1 MIDKLNKLDLNLN
14 RLEELDKSKFSS
26 NNFKDVNQQLEA
38 IVSQILSSMNID
50 SEKTL
55 STDEQVFL
63 ENILSK
69 IEKLETKIVDFSFT
83 DNIMKNS
90 NSKSGQ

>member
-1 MIDKLNKLDLNLN
+1 MIDKLNKIDLNLN
-14 RLEELDKSKFSS
+14 KLEELDKNKFSS

-38 IVSQILSSMNID
+38 IISQILSSMNID

-69 IEKLETKIVDFSFT
+69 IEKLETKILPKANLLNSFSQSIT
-83 DNIMKNS
+83 
-90 NSKSGQ
+90 

>member
-14 RLEELDKSKFSS
+14 KLEELDRNKFSS
-26 NNFKDVNQQLEA
+26 NNFKEVNQQLEM
-38 IVSQILSSMNID
+38 VVDQIMSSMNID

-69 IEKLETKIVDFSFT
+69 IEKLETKILPKANLLNSFSQS
-83 DNIMKNS
+83 II
-90 NSKSGQ
+90 

>member
-1 MIDKLNKLDLNLN
+1 MIDKLNKLDLSLN
-14 RLEELDKSKFSS
+14 KLEELDKNKFSS

-50 SEKTL
+50 SEKML

-69 IEKLETKIVDFSFT
+69 IEKLETKILPKANLLNSFSQSIT
-83 DNIMKNS
+83 
-90 NSKSGQ
+90 

>member
-14 RLEELDKSKFSS
+14 RLEELDKNKFSS

-69 IEKLETKIVDFSFT
+69 IEKLETKILPKANLFNSFSQSIT
-83 DNIMKNS
+83 
-90 NSKSGQ
+90 

>member
-14 RLEELDKSKFSS
+14 KLEELDRNKFSS

-50 SEKTL
+50 SKKTP

-69 IEKLETKIVDFSFT
+69 IEKLETKILPKANLLNSFSQSIT
-83 DNIMKNS
+83 
-90 NSKSGQ
+90 

>member
-1 MIDKLNKLDLNLN
+1 MIDKLNKLDLSLN
-14 RLEELDKSKFSS
+14 RLEELDKNKFSS

-55 STDEQVFL
+55 STDERLFL

-69 IEKLETKIVDFSFT
+69 IEKLETKILPKANLLNSFSQSIT
-83 DNIMKNS
+83 
-90 NSKSGQ
+90 

>member
-1 MIDKLNKLDLNLN
+1 MIDKLNKLDSNLN
-14 RLEELDKSKFSS
+14 KLEELDRNKFSS

-63 ENILSK
+63 ENTLSK
-69 IEKLETKIVDFSFT
+69 IEKLETKILPKANLLNSFSQSIT
-83 DNIMKNS
+83 
-90 NSKSGQ
+90 

>member
-14 RLEELDKSKFSS
+14 KLEELDKNKFSS
-26 NNFKDVNQQLEA
+26 NNFKEVNQQLEM
-38 IVSQILSSMNID
+38 VVDQIMSSMNID

-55 STDEQVFL
+55 SADEQVFL

-69 IEKLETKIVDFSFT
+69 IEKLETKILPKANLLNSFSQSIT
-83 DNIMKNS
+83 
-90 NSKSGQ
+90 

>member
-14 RLEELDKSKFSS
+14 KLEELDKNKFSS
-26 NNFKDVNQQLEA
+26 NNFKYVNQQLEA

-69 IEKLETKIVDFSFT
+69 IEKLETKILPKANLLNSFSQSIT
-83 DNIMKNS
+83 
-90 NSKSGQ
+90 

>member
-14 RLEELDKSKFSS
+14 KLEKLDKDKFSS

-38 IVSQILSSMNID
+38 ILSQILSSMNIN
-50 SEKTL
+50 SKKTL

-69 IEKLETKIVDFSFT
+69 IEKLETKILPKANLLNSFSQSIT
-83 DNIMKNS
+83 
-90 NSKSGQ
+90 

>member
-1 MIDKLNKLDLNLN
+1 MIDKLNKLDSNLN
-14 RLEELDKSKFSS
+14 KLEELDKNKFSS

-38 IVSQILSSMNID
+38 IVSQISSSMNID
-50 SEKTL
+50 LEKTL

-69 IEKLETKIVDFSFT
+69 IEKLETKILPKANLLNSFSQSIT
-83 DNIMKNS
+83 
-90 NSKSGQ
+90 

>member
-50 SEKTL
+50 SEKIL

-69 IEKLETKIVDFSFT
+69 IEKLETKILPKANLLNSFSQSIT
-83 DNIMKNS
+83 
-90 NSKSGQ
+90 

>member
-14 RLEELDKSKFSS
+14 KLDELNKNKFSS
-26 NNFKDVNQQLEA
+26 NNFKEVNQQLEM
-38 IVSQILSSMNID
+38 VVDQIMSSMNIA
-50 SEKTL
+50 SEKTF

-69 IEKLETKIVDFSFT
+69 IEKLETKILPKANLLNSFSQSI
-83 DNIMKNS
+83 N
-90 NSKSGQ
+90 

>member
-14 RLEELDKSKFSS
+14 KLEELDKNKFSS
-26 NNFKDVNQQLEA
+26 NNFKDVNQQLEE
-38 IVSQILSSMNID
+38 IVSQILLSMNID

-69 IEKLETKIVDFSFT
+69 IEKLETKILPKANLLNSFSQSIT
-83 DNIMKNS
+83 
-90 NSKSGQ
+90 

>member
-14 RLEELDKSKFSS
+14 KLEELDRNKFSS

-38 IVSQILSSMNID
+38 IVSQILSSMNVD

-69 IEKLETKIVDFSFT
+69 IEKLETKILPKANLLNSFSQSIT
-83 DNIMKNS
+83 
-90 NSKSGQ
+90 

>member
-14 RLEELDKSKFSS
+14 KLEELDKNKFSS
-26 NNFKDVNQQLEA
+26 NNFKDVNQELEA

-50 SEKTL
+50 SKKTP

-69 IEKLETKIVDFSFT
+69 IEKLETKILPKANLLNSFSQSIT
-83 DNIMKNS
+83 
-90 NSKSGQ
+90 

>member
-14 RLEELDKSKFSS
+14 KLEELDKNKFSS
-26 NNFKDVNQQLEA
+26 NSFNDVNQQLET

-69 IEKLETKIVDFSFT
+69 IEKLETKILPKANLLNSFSQS
-83 DNIMKNS
+83 II
-90 NSKSGQ
+90 

>member
-1 MIDKLNKLDLNLN
+1 MINKLNKLDLNLN
-14 RLEELDKSKFSS
+14 KLEELDKNKFSS
-26 NNFKDVNQQLEA
+26 NNFKEVNQQLEM
-38 IVSQILSSMNID
+38 VVDQIMSSMNTD

-69 IEKLETKIVDFSFT
+69 IEKLETKILPKANLLNSFSQSIT
-83 DNIMKNS
+83 
-90 NSKSGQ
+90 

>member
-1 MIDKLNKLDLNLN
+1 MIDKLDTIDLNLN
-14 RLEELDKSKFSS
+14 KLEELNKNKFSS

-38 IVSQILSSMNID
+38 ILSQILSSMNID

-69 IEKLETKIVDFSFT
+69 IEKLETKILPKANLLNSFSQSIT
-83 DNIMKNS
+83 
-90 NSKSGQ
+90 